1 MFEFFNMLGTY
12 EDRKVARYEDGD
24 IVLSTAWV
32 NDSDQPYETALSH
45 PAYDGGRF
53 IVLQV
58 YDLKEEAEDG
68 HAKWEEV
75 VRNGQLPETLEDVG
89 EADIAEFVRAC
100 GGLMIYQWDIEGS

>member
-32 NDSDQPYETALSH
+32 NDSDQPYET
-45 PAYDGGRF
+45 
-53 IVLQV
+53 
-58 YDLKEEAEDG
+58 AEDG

>member
-1 MFEFFNMLGTY
+1 MFEFFSMLGTY

-32 NDSDQPYETALSH
+32 NDSDRPYETALSH
-45 PAYDGGRF
+45 PDYHEGKF

-68 HAKWEEV
+68 HAKWEEI

-89 EADIAEFVRAC
+89 EAEIAEFARAC
-100 GGLMIYQWDIEGS
+100 GGPMIYKRNTEGS